1 MLEDDALREWLAGR
15 APRRIAMATLTE
27 TDAEPDPAWMLEPPL
42 QTGTVVED
50 GVRIGIV
57 QAGSGGLTPRIVH
70 LRRVWHEG
78 GVTYLGG
85 ICELRQG
92 WRTFRVDDIR
102 ACVIPGSD
110 RRYSVED
117 LLGALGFDLAAS
129 TSVAGYWSRVRACAI
144 VLVALAD
151 TDGIVMPA
159 ELAAV
164 SRYAEALA
172 RSMGLSISDEDM
184 TNFRTALPALSATTE
199 SVEVALDAIGHDR
212 EALPLFLDAVRSLA
226 ESDGG
231 VSDRERRF
239 IERIVSH
246 LRAMA

>member
-1 MLEDDALREWLAGR
+1 MSGDDALREWPAGR
-15 APRRIAMATLTE
+15 VRPRIAMA
-27 TDAEPDPAWMLEPPL
+27 APSEPDADPPWMLEPPL
-42 QTGTVVED
+42 QSGTVVED

-57 QAGSGGLTPRIVH
+57 LAGPESMMPRTVH

-92 WRTFRVDDIR
+92 WRTFRVDDIA
-102 ACVIPGSD
+102 ACVIPGSG
-110 RRYSVED
+110 RRYSAQD

-164 SRYAEALA
+164 GRYADALA
-172 RSMGLSISDEDM
+172 RSMSLSISDEDM
-184 TNFRTALPALSATTE
+184 TNFRTALPALSATAD
-199 SVEVALDAIGHDR
+199 SVEAALDAIGHDR

-239 IERIVSH
+239 IEQIVSH